1 MNQIRLNENSPVP
14 LYFQLENMIR
24 EEIEDGKYNPGD
36 KIPSERELSEIVGLS
51 RMTIRKAINNL
62 VEKGILKRKRGQG
75 TFVSEEKLDSF
86 PELIGF
92 NEHIEMKGMTPS
104 SKVIE
109 HKIIEVNAE
118 IAEKLK
124 IDVGDKVILTSR
136 LRLADGNPIGFE
148 KSYVPYYICPKLI
161 DLDLSEESIYRTLTN
176 EGYKPT
182 KGNQEIEAILAD
194 EYIADL
200 LGGEIDQAI
209 LKNTRIT
216 YSGETPVEFSYNF
229 YRGDKYSIH
238 TTIKN

>member
-1 MNQIRLNENSPVP
+1 MNHIRLNENSPVP
-14 LYFQLENMIR
+14 LYYQLENMIR
-24 EEIEDGKYNPGD
+24 EEIEEGKYNPGD

-75 TFVSEEKLDSF
+75 TFVSEDKLDSF

-109 HKIIEVNAE
+109 HEVINANAE
-118 IAEKLK
+118 IAEKLN
-124 IDVGDKVILTSR
+124 IEVGDEVILTSR

-148 KSYVPYYICPKLI
+148 KSYVPYYICPKLM

-182 KGNQEIEAILAD
+182 KGSQEIEAILAD
-194 EYIADL
+194 EYIANL
-200 LGGEIDQAI
+200 LGGEVDQAI